1 MRITQNMMSNSIIL
15 HLQRQSR
22 QLFKVQTEIATQ
34 KRLNKPSDD
43 PAGMERVL
51 GYRSQIEAIDQY
63 LHNIDQGRT
72 LVETNELTLGLIDE
86 LLGLAREIA
95 QTHGNSGS
103 SPEARQLAANEVRD
117 LCQQVVELINTKSGS
132 DYIFSGYQT
141 DTPPFGHVVKL
152 EAGIPQNIVF
162 GLSADATDVTIE
174 IRDSNDTV
182 VRTINLGDGV
192 TPGSGGSDGINTV
205 AWNGLDGGNALLPD
219 GQYRFTITAG
229 DAGDPVNDYV
239 TYNGDDGQLAVI
251 VGENVEVYLDMDG
264 RNFLAPT
271 GGVDVFELM
280 ADLVDAL
287 ENQDPVAGSTQILA
301 TIEHLDAARVQLSNK
316 RSEYGPKLYRLEYS
330 ENHWSSLSADLEM
343 NIGKIENA
351 DITKA
356 AVQLQS
362 LELAY
367 QSTLATAARMIQSGI
382 LDFLE

>member
-1 MRITQNMMSNSIIL
+1 MRITHNMMSKSIIL

-22 QLFKVQTEIATQ
+22 QLFNVQTEIATQ

-51 GYRSQIEAIDQY
+51 DYRSQMAAIDQY

-86 LLGLAREIA
+86 LIGLAREIA
-95 QTHGNSGS
+95 QTHGNPDST
-103 SPEARQLAANEVRD
+103 PAARQLAANEVKD
-117 LCQQVVELINTKSGS
+117 LYQQVVALINSKSGS
-132 DYIFSGYQT
+132 DYIFSGHQT
-141 DTPPFGHVVKL
+141 DTPPFGHVVEL
-152 EAGIPQNIVF
+152 NGGMPQDLAF

-174 IRDSNDTV
+174 IRDANGAV

-192 TPGSGGSDGINTV
+192 TPGSGGTDGMNTV
-205 AWNGLDGGNALLPD
+205 AWDGRDDGGVLLPD
-219 GQYRFTITAG
+219 DQYTFTITADDTG
-229 DAGDPVNDYV
+229 SAVQDYV

-251 VGENVEVYLDMDG
+251 IGENMEVYLDMDG
-264 RNFLAPT
+264 RNFFAPA

-280 ADLVDAL
+280 ADLIQAL
-287 ENQDPVAGSTQILA
+287 ENPDPVAGSNQIMA
-301 TIEHLDAARVQLSNK
+301 TIEELDMARVQLSNK
-316 RSEYGPKLYRLEYS
+316 RTEYGPKLYRLEHS
-330 ENHWSSLSADLEM
+330 ENHWSSLSANLEM

-356 AVQLQS
+356 AVQLQN

-367 QSTLATAARMIQSGI
+367 ESTIATAARIIQPGI
-382 LDFLE
+382 LNFLR

>member
-1 MRITQNMMSNSIIL
+1 MRITHNMMSKSIIL

-22 QLFKVQTEIATQ
+22 QLFNVQTEIATQ

-51 GYRSQIEAIDQY
+51 DYRSQMAAIDQY

-86 LLGLAREIA
+86 LIGLGREIA
-95 QTHGNSGS
+95 QTHGNPDST
-103 SPEARQLAANEVRD
+103 PAAKQLAANEVKD
-117 LCQQVVELINTKSGS
+117 LYQQVVELINSKSGS
-132 DYIFSGYQT
+132 DYIFSGHQT
-141 DTPPFGHVVKL
+141 DTPPFGHVVEL
-152 EAGIPQNIVF
+152 NGGMPQDLAF

-174 IRDSNDTV
+174 IRDANGAV

-192 TPGSGGSDGINTV
+192 TPGSGGTDGMNTV
-205 AWNGLDGGNALLPD
+205 AWDGRDDGGVLLLD
-219 GQYRFTITAG
+219 GQYTFTITADDTG
-229 DAGDPVNDYV
+229 SAVQDYV

-251 VGENVEVYLDMDG
+251 IGENMEVYLDMDG
-264 RNFLAPT
+264 RNFFAPA

-280 ADLVDAL
+280 ADLIQAL
-287 ENQDPVAGSTQILA
+287 ENPDPVAGSNQIMA
-301 TIEHLDAARVQLSNK
+301 TIEELDMARVQLSNK
-316 RSEYGPKLYRLEYS
+316 RTEYGPKLYRLEHS
-330 ENHWSSLSADLEM
+330 ENHWSSLSANLEM

-356 AVQLQS
+356 AVQLQN

-367 QSTLATAARMIQSGI
+367 ESTIATAARIIQPGI
-382 LDFLE
+382 LNFLR

>member
-1 MRITQNMMSNSIIL
+1 MRITHNMMSKSIIL

-22 QLFKVQTEIATQ
+22 QLFNVQTEIATQ

-51 GYRSQIEAIDQY
+51 DYRSQMAAIDQY

-86 LLGLAREIA
+86 LIGLAREIA
-95 QTHGNSGS
+95 QTHGNPDST
-103 SPEARQLAANEVRD
+103 PEARQLAANEVKD
-117 LCQQVVELINTKSGS
+117 LYQQVVELINSKSGS
-132 DYIFSGYQT
+132 DYIFSGHQT
-141 DTPPFGHVVKL
+141 DTPPFGHVVEL
-152 EAGIPQNIVF
+152 NGGMPQDLAF

-174 IRDSNDTV
+174 IRDANGAV

-192 TPGSGGSDGINTV
+192 TPGSGGTDGMNTV
-205 AWNGLDGGNALLPD
+205 AWDGRDDGGVLLPD
-219 GQYRFTITAG
+219 GQYTFTITADDTG
-229 DAGDPVNDYV
+229 SAVQDYV

-251 VGENVEVYLDMDG
+251 IGENMEVYLDMDG
-264 RNFLAPT
+264 RNFFAPA

-280 ADLVDAL
+280 ADLIQAL
-287 ENQDPVAGSTQILA
+287 ENPDPVAGSNQIMA
-301 TIEHLDAARVQLSNK
+301 TIEELDMARVQLSNK
-316 RSEYGPKLYRLEYS
+316 RTEYGPKLYRLEHS
-330 ENHWSSLSADLEM
+330 ENHWSSLSANLEM

-356 AVQLQS
+356 AVQLQN

-367 QSTLATAARMIQSGI
+367 ESTIATAARIIQPGI
-382 LDFLE
+382 LNFLR